1 MKWFNNLAL
10 TSKFILILGLVLLVL
25 AAAVGLSFQSLYSA
39 RSTAS
44 NINNKHY
51 PAILNL
57 IELRSN
63 QNWQRAQTMEAVLT
77 TDPAGQKVLEANV
90 SSIGDQ
96 NDNIIKSLDVFIQTD
111 PYAQASTDFMN
122 TWSQVKQLLAQNKTN
137 RTIIFQDIYAG
148 KLAEATQL
156 AVGIQK
162 TNVDEARALLITMD
176 DEENAE
182 IDQLLQA
189 SSQAIDRSLIVCG
202 TLGGLAV
209 LLLILT
215 VIVLTQVVSRPLKE
229 LSVLSTRIG
238 NGDLTT
244 EIRQVSHNDEV
255 GSLFQTFRT
264 MTDNIRTMVKENKAS
279 VNLLSSASSE
289 ILAAAT
295 QVASSSV
302 ETATAVSQTT
312 STVEEVRQISESS
325 SAKAKAVADNAQ
337 KTTEIAQNGKKAVE
351 SLVEVMNNIRER
363 VESIAESVVRLSEQG
378 QAIGEIIASVN
389 DIADQSN
396 LLSVNAAIEAA
407 KAGEYGKGFGVVAQ
421 EIKGLAEQ
429 SRQATTRVRAIL
441 LDVQKGTSAAVMAT
455 EQGNKAVEIGVK
467 QSQDAG
473 ESIRVLADSVAEA
486 AQAAVQ
492 IAASNQQQMAGISQ
506 VTIAM
511 ENIKQGSTQTAAS
524 TKQAEMA
531 ARNLNELA
539 QKIKQL
545 MEHYQTNKES

>member
-255 GSLFQTFRT
+255 GSFFQTFRT
-264 MTDNIRTMVKENKAS
+264 MTDNIRTMVKENKES

>member
-44 NINNKHY
+44 DISNKHY
-51 PAILNL
+51 PATLNL

-63 QNWQRAQTMEAVLT
+63 QNWQRAQTLEAILT
-77 TDPAGQKVLEANV
+77 TDPVGQKTLEANV
-90 SSIGDQ
+90 SSLGDQ
-96 NDNIIKSLDVFIQTD
+96 NDNIIKSLDVFFQTD
-111 PYAQASTDFMN
+111 PHAQASTDFMN
-122 TWSQVKQLLAQNKTN
+122 TWNQVKQLLALNKTN

-148 KLAEATQL
+148 KLAEATQI

-162 TNVDEARALLITMD
+162 TNVDDARALLITMD
-176 DEENAE
+176 DEENVE
-182 IDQLLQA
+182 IDQLLLA
-189 SSQAIDRSLIVCG
+189 SSQAIDRSLIFCG
-202 TLGGLAV
+202 ILGGLAV

-215 VIVLTQVVSRPLKE
+215 VIVLTQVVSKPLKE
-229 LSVLSTRIG
+229 LSVLSIRIG

-244 EIRQVSHNDEV
+244 GIRQVSHNDEV

-264 MTDNIRTMVKENKAS
+264 MTDNIRTMVKENKES

-337 KTTEIAQNGKKAVE
+337 KTIEIAQNGKKAVE

-429 SRQATTRVRAIL
+429 SRQATTKVRAIL

-455 EQGNKAVEIGVK
+455 EQGNKAVEIGVR
-467 QSQDAG
+467 QSREAG
-473 ESIRVLADSVAEA
+473 ESIRVLADSVTEA

-506 VTIAM
+506 VTTAM

-539 QKIKQL
+539 QKIKQM

>member
-44 NINNKHY
+44 DIRNKHY
-51 PAILNL
+51 PATLNL

-63 QNWQRAQTMEAVLT
+63 QNWQRAQTLEAILT
-77 TDPAGQKVLEANV
+77 TDPVGQKTLEANV
-90 SSIGDQ
+90 SSLGDQ
-96 NDNIIKSLDVFIQTD
+96 NDNIIKSLDVFFQTD
-111 PYAQASTDFMN
+111 PHAQASTDFMN
-122 TWSQVKQLLAQNKTN
+122 TWNQVKQLLALNKTN

-148 KLAEATQL
+148 KLAEATQI

-162 TNVDEARALLITMD
+162 TNVDDARALLIKME
-176 DEENAE
+176 DEENTE
-182 IDQLLQA
+182 IDQLLLA
-189 SSQAIDRSLIVCG
+189 SSQAIDRSLIFCG
-202 TLGGLAV
+202 ILGGLAV

-215 VIVLTQVVSRPLKE
+215 VIVLTQVVSKPLKE
-229 LSVLSTRIG
+229 LSVLSIRIG

-264 MTDNIRTMVKENKAS
+264 MTDNIRTMVKENKES

-312 STVEEVRQISESS
+312 STIEEVRQISESS
-325 SAKAKAVADNAQ
+325 SAKAKTVADNAQ
-337 KTTEIAQNGKKAVE
+337 KTTEIAQNGKKAIE
-351 SLVEVMNNIRER
+351 SLVEVMNNILER

-429 SRQATTRVRAIL
+429 SRQATTKVRAIL

-455 EQGNKAVEIGVK
+455 EQGNKAVEIGVR
-467 QSQDAG
+467 QSREAG
-473 ESIRVLADSVAEA
+473 ESISILADSVAEA

-506 VTIAM
+506 VTTAM

-539 QKIKQL
+539 QKIKQM